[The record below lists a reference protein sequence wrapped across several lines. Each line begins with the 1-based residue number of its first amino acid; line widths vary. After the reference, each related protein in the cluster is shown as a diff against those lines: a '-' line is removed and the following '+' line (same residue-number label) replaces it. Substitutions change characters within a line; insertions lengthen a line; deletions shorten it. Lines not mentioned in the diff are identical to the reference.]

1 MKLKVSLWPQSGGIL
16 AASLRL
22 GLDIVL
28 DSFVLLPTKAVFEEV
43 FQTFLN
49 GNSKKELQYV
59 LTGHFFFKGPAPTH
73 TSPTPKVRGQYMS
86 QRLLRLNDLIVAI
99 LAQVQYPL
107 LVPLF

>member
-16 AASLRL
+16 AASLHL
-22 GLDIVL
+22 VLDIVL
-28 DSFVLLPTKAVFEEV
+28 DSFVLLPTKAVCEEV

-49 GNSKKELQYV
+49 DNSKKELCV
-59 LTGHFFFKGPAPTH
+59 HIGHFLFEGPAPTH
-73 TSPTPKVRGQYMS
+73 TSPTPKVCGQYMS

-107 LVPLF
+107 LIPLF